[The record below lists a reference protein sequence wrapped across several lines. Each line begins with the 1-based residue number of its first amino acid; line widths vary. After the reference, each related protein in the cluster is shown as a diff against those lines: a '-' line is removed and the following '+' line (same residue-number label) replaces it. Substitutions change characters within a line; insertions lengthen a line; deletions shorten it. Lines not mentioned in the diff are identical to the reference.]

1 MPMYLALKEDSAIN
15 DCFFENQVIRLFLRQ
30 RINLVVDLASSK
42 FLIQLLSINLEMFYD
57 EFFLY

>member
-1 MPMYLALKEDSAIN
+1 MPMYLTLKEDSAIN